1 MMVDDRTGGDRQ
13 RWAAGF
19 SLIELLVVVAVLV
32 ILIALTVG
40 LANGVLGSGRDR
52 AAQDTIRVLDQSV
65 EAWSTATGDKL
76 PKTYLSVNGTVLDS
90 IDARV
95 APGDAPVI
103 AELVDYEYVWPST
116 ALYLASISSEADV
129 SAVVTSLD
137 ASVRSSRQYSTELA
151 IDDDLTEITDPWGN
165 PIRFVHPAYDG
176 GWGDYL
182 DETTD
187 TLESRDPKRRAFETA
202 GIQFRRSWRPFER
215 DMTTGELPVLGGS
228 VAFGDAD
235 EGICPGGGT
244 RAYFYSAGPDGDPG
258 TIEDNVYSERPQF
271 PAETASIRE

>member
-1 MMVDDRTGGDRQ
+1 MDDDRTGVAQQ
-13 RWAAGF
+13 RRTAGF
-19 SLIELLVVVAVLV
+19 SLIELLVVIAVLV

-76 PKTYLSVNGTVLDS
+76 PSMYEASNGTPLPS

-95 APGDAPVI
+95 GPAGPMPNDDTDGDGIPDL
-103 AELVDYEYVWPST
+103 AELPWPSLSIYIASLGSEDSASSVIRALDT
-116 ALYLASISSEADV
+116 A
-129 SAVVTSLD
+129 
-137 ASVRSSRQYSTELA
+137 VRSTFQDNDVLSTT
-151 IDDDLTEITDPWGN
+151 DDFTRVLDPWGN

-176 GWGDYL
+176 GWGNYWDSN
-182 DETTD
+182 TTNV
-187 TLESRDPKRRAFETA
+187 EARAMAASLNAIE
-202 GIQFRRSWRPFER
+202 FRRSWRPFESPG
-215 DMTTGELPVLGGS
+215 GEVPRVDGFLL
-228 VAFGDAD
+228 FGDAD

-271 PAETASIRE
+271 PAETANIRE